1 MVPSKADV
9 CLIGGYARGE
19 VYPLSEVDLVVLRAP
34 MENAQG
40 KRCRCRATTHQTC
53 KPNKA
58 LRSNLLN
65 FFTER
70 PRLSPL

>member
-1 MVPSKADV
+1 MVSLCVGHDMLFTKFSKAPV
-9 CLIGGYARGE
+9 TTLI
-19 VYPLSEVDLVVLRAP
+19 VRAP

-40 KRCRCRATTHQTC
+40 KHCRCKAAAKHHSC

-65 FFTER
+65 FLTER
-70 PRLSPL
+70 QRLSPL